1 MAPPAWFRSPDWG
14 EAAERDFRHRL
25 ARARP
30 HNQIQY
36 RRIKAVALLETRDP
50 AKATAGRR
58 LLIEHRLF
66 SAISQN
72 WRAKPLV
79 SHEVIVNLIAATTTR
94 TGLRVRSELDTNR
107 YAAGRR
113 VSDADMQTL
122 YLQPDTFHGEWNYSL
137 LPRLMLPQG

>member
-137 LPRLMLPQG
+137 LPRLMLPQV